1 MKYINFKK
9 TNNFIKNRG
18 NDLMKSE
25 TMELHKKKAPIKV
38 SCGVITLSDRFS
50 NDKEGEEKDL
60 SGKYL
65 KEELAKKYDVD
76 AYAIIPDEIDTL
88 KNTIEEMI
96 DNGIEV
102 IITTGGT
109 GLESRDITIETI
121 EPLFEKEIKGFGEI
135 FRAISYEE
143 LGAGSLLSR
152 ATAGIYRKTMIFAM
166 PGSPNAVKTGLGIII
181 DELGH
186 LKKHATK

>member
-1 MKYINFKK
+1 
-9 TNNFIKNRG
+9 
-18 NDLMKSE
+18 MKSE

-50 NDKEGEEKDL
+50 KDKEGEEKDL

-65 KEELAKKYDVD
+65 KEELSKKYDVD
-76 AYAIIPDEIDTL
+76 AYAIIPDEMDTL

-96 DNGIEV
+96 DDGIEV

-135 FRAISYEE
+135 FRAISYKE

-152 ATAGIYRKTMIFAM
+152 ASAGIYRKTMIFAM

>member
-1 MKYINFKK
+1 
-9 TNNFIKNRG
+9 
-18 NDLMKSE
+18 
-25 TMELHKKKAPIKV
+25 MELHKKKAPIKV

-76 AYAIIPDEIDTL
+76 AYAIIPDEMDTL
-88 KNTIEEMI
+88 RNTIEEMI

-109 GLESRDITIETI
+109 G
-121 EPLFEKEIKGFGEI
+121 GEI

>member
-1 MKYINFKK
+1 
-9 TNNFIKNRG
+9 
-18 NDLMKSE
+18 MKSE

-50 NDKEGEEKDL
+50 NDEEGKEKDL

-65 KEELAKKYDVD
+65 IEELGKKYDVD
-76 AYAIIPDEIDTL
+76 GYTIIPDEKDVL

-96 DNGIEV
+96 DSGIEL

-152 ATAGIYRKTMIFAM
+152 ATAGIYRKTLIFAM
-166 PGSPNAVKTGLGIII
+166 PGSPNAVKTGLSIII
-181 DELGH
+181 DEIGH
-186 LKKHATK
+186 LKKHSSK

>member
-1 MKYINFKK
+1 
-9 TNNFIKNRG
+9 
-18 NDLMKSE
+18 MKSE

-50 NDKEGEEKDL
+50 NDEDGKEKDL

-65 KEELAKKYDVD
+65 IKELGKKYDVD
-76 AYAIIPDEIDTL
+76 GYTIIPDEKDIL

-96 DNGIEV
+96 DSGIEL

-152 ATAGIYRKTMIFAM
+152 ATAGIYRKTLIFAM
-166 PGSPNAVKTGLGIII
+166 PGSPNAVKTGLSIII
-181 DELGH
+181 DEIGH
-186 LKKHATK
+186 LKKHSSK

>member
-1 MKYINFKK
+1 
-9 TNNFIKNRG
+9 
-18 NDLMKSE
+18 MKSE

-76 AYAIIPDEIDTL
+76 AYAIIPDEMDTL
-88 KNTIEEMI
+88 RNTIEEMI

-109 GLESRDITIETI
+109 G
-121 EPLFEKEIKGFGEI
+121 KG
-135 FRAISYEE
+135 
-143 LGAGSLLSR
+143 
-152 ATAGIYRKTMIFAM
+152 
-166 PGSPNAVKTGLGIII
+166 
-181 DELGH
+181 H
-186 LKKHATK
+186 HH

>member
-1 MKYINFKK
+1 
-9 TNNFIKNRG
+9 
-18 NDLMKSE
+18 MKSE

-50 NDKEGEEKDL
+50 NDEEGKEKDI

-65 KEELAKKYDVD
+65 IDELSKKYDVD
-76 AYAIIPDEIDTL
+76 AYTIIPDEKDILKDNIESMIENNID
-88 KNTIEEMI
+88 
-96 DNGIEV
+96 V

-109 GLESRDITIETI
+109 GLETRDITIETV
-121 EPLFEKEIKGFGEI
+121 EPLFEKEMKGFGEI
-135 FRAISYEE
+135 FRAISYKE

-152 ATAGIYRKTMIFAM
+152 ATAGIYKKTIIFCM
-166 PGSPNAVKTGLGIII
+166 PGSPNAVKTGLGIFL

-186 LKKHATK
+186 LKKHAQK

>member
-1 MKYINFKK
+1 MKLLKIINGS
-9 TNNFIKNRG
+9 N
-18 NDLMKSE
+18 LMKSE

-50 NDKEGEEKDL
+50 NDKEGKEKDL

-65 KEELAKKYDVD
+65 KEELSKKYDVD
-76 AYAIIPDEIDTL
+76 AYAIIPDEMDTL

-96 DNGIEV
+96 DDGIEV

-121 EPLFEKEIKGFGEI
+121 KPLFEKEIKGFGEI

>member
-1 MKYINFKK
+1 
-9 TNNFIKNRG
+9 
-18 NDLMKSE
+18 MKSE

-50 NDKEGEEKDL
+50 NDEEGKDKDL

-76 AYAIIPDEIDTL
+76 AYTIIPDEMDIL
-88 KNTIEEMI
+88 KKTIEDMI
-96 DNGIEV
+96 DSGVEV

-109 GLESRDITIETI
+109 GLESRDITIEKI
-121 EPLFEKEIKGFGEI
+121 EHLFEKEIKGFGEI

-166 PGSPNAVKTGLGIII
+166 PGSPNAVKTGVGIFI

-186 LKKHATK
+186 LKKHARK

>member
-1 MKYINFKK
+1 
-9 TNNFIKNRG
+9 
-18 NDLMKSE
+18 MKSE

-50 NDKEGEEKDL
+50 NDEEGKEKDL

-65 KEELAKKYDVD
+65 IEELGKKYDVD
-76 AYAIIPDEIDTL
+76 GYTIIPDEKDIL

-96 DNGIEV
+96 DSGIEL

-152 ATAGIYRKTMIFAM
+152 ATAGIYRKTLIFAM
-166 PGSPNAVKTGLGIII
+166 PGSPNAVKTGLSIII
-181 DELGH
+181 DEIGH
-186 LKKHATK
+186 LKKHSSK

>member
-1 MKYINFKK
+1 
-9 TNNFIKNRG
+9 
-18 NDLMKSE
+18 MKSE

-50 NDKEGEEKDL
+50 NDEEGKDKDL

-76 AYAIIPDEIDTL
+76 AYTIIPDEMDIL
-88 KNTIEEMI
+88 KKTIEDMI
-96 DNGIEV
+96 DSGVEV

-135 FRAISYEE
+135 FRAMQESIE
-143 LGAGSLLSR
+143 
-152 ATAGIYRKTMIFAM
+152 K
-166 PGSPNAVKTGLGIII
+166 P
-181 DELGH
+181 
-186 LKKHATK
+186 

>member
-1 MKYINFKK
+1 
-9 TNNFIKNRG
+9 
-18 NDLMKSE
+18 MKSE

-50 NDKEGEEKDL
+50 NDEDGKDKDL

-76 AYAIIPDEIDTL
+76 AYTIIPDEMDIL
-88 KNTIEEMI
+88 KKTIEDMI
-96 DNGIEV
+96 DSGVEV

-121 EPLFEKEIKGFGEI
+121 ESLFEKEIKGFGEI
-135 FRAISYEE
+135 FRSISYEE

-166 PGSPNAVKTGLGIII
+166 PGSPNAVKTGLGIFI

-186 LKKHATK
+186 LKKHARK